1 MSEPVITV
9 VVVSDFAGGTPGS
22 VDDFRHCLAA
32 LAAQDFDEPAEFLLS
47 EWSGYADRIPDDLVR
62 ILPSLRIVLSDA
74 RTAFDLKN
82 EGARAARAPLVAFL
96 DADCDPVPGWLRAAV
111 EAMRAH
117 PDVAVVSGR
126 TLAPARNRRERIVS
140 LAGRAVGDEGV
151 AGPTI
156 HLGLNDVVYRRDV
169 ILRHPL
175 SSDAGSCGFAYN
187 GQTLRRA
194 GHRLWFEPAMTV
206 THDELSPDEVRDVRR
221 LMGAALIRSR
231 QLDPHHRHAWLV
243 RLGYA
248 SIPLFVGSK
257 TLLTTQRIV
266 TRRETQGVRWYEVPA
281 SVAVA
286 FRRHLME
293 VPGMIAALRGRP
305 VVGSHFR

>member
-1 MSEPVITV
+1 MSEPVISV

-22 VDDFRHCLAA
+22 IDDFRHCLAA

-74 RTAFDLKN
+74 RSAFDLKN
-82 EGARAARAPLVAFL
+82 AGARAARAPLVAFL

-117 PDVAVVSGR
+117 PDVTAVSGR
-126 TLAPARNRRERIVS
+126 TVSPARSRWERIVS

-156 HLGLNDVVYRRDV
+156 HLGLNDVVYRREV

-175 SSDAGSCGFAYN
+175 SSDAGPCGFAYN
-187 GQTLRRA
+187 GQTLQQL
-194 GHRLWFEPAMTV
+194 GHRLWFEPAMAV
-206 THDELSPDEVRDVRR
+206 THDELSVAEVRDVRR
-221 LMGAALIRSR
+221 LIGASLIRSR

-248 SIPLFVGSK
+248 SIPLFIAGK
-257 TLLTTQRIV
+257 TLLTTQRII
-266 TRRETQGVRWYEVPA
+266 TRRGTQGVRWYEVPA

-293 VPGMIAALRGRP
+293 VPGMIAALRGQR
-305 VVGSHFR
+305 VVGLHFR

>member
-1 MSEPVITV
+1 MSDPVITV

-74 RTAFDLKN
+74 RSAFDLKN
-82 EGARAARAPLVAFL
+82 AGARAARAQLVAFL

-111 EAMRAH
+111 DAMRAH
-117 PDVAVVSGR
+117 PDVAVVNGR
-126 TLAPARNRRERIVS
+126 TVSPARSRWERIVS

-156 HLGLNDVVYRRDV
+156 HLALNDAVYRREV

-187 GQTLRRA
+187 GQTLRRL
-194 GHRLWFEPAMTV
+194 GHRLWFEPAMAV
-206 THDELSPDEVRDVRR
+206 THDQLSAAEVRDVRR

-231 QLDPHHRHAWLV
+231 QLDPNHRYAWLV

-248 SIPLFVGSK
+248 SIPLFVGGK
-257 TLLTTQRIV
+257 TLLTTQRII
-266 TRRETQGVRWYEVPA
+266 TRRGTQSVRWYEVPA

-293 VPGMIAALRGRP
+293 VPGMIGALRGQR

>member
-1 MSEPVITV
+1 
-9 VVVSDFAGGTPGS
+9 
-22 VDDFRHCLAA
+22 
-32 LAAQDFDEPAEFLLS
+32 
-47 EWSGYADRIPDDLVR
+47 
-62 ILPSLRIVLSDA
+62 
-74 RTAFDLKN
+74 
-82 EGARAARAPLVAFL
+82 
-96 DADCDPVPGWLRAAV
+96 
-111 EAMRAH
+111 MRAH

-126 TLAPARNRRERIVS
+126 TLAPARTRPERIVS

-156 HLGLNDVVYRRDV
+156 HLALNDVVYRRDV
-169 ILRHPL
+169 ILHHPL

-231 QLDPHHRHAWLV
+231 QLDPHHRYAWLV
-243 RLGYA
+243 RLRYA
-248 SIPLFVGSK
+248 SIPFFVGLK

-305 VVGSHFR
+305 VIGSHFR